1 MRNEKYWK
9 NNGTSKNPLYDFTPP
24 KFLGIDKFIFE
35 NKKNIE
41 KIKNKDAKI
50 EPWIKEI
57 NKLPND
63 LISTLT
69 NELKYGNLI
78 TSISNTN
85 WPHKGSIVVKL
96 KDRFRKESKNVGS
109 TKWRL
114 LNDPHYCNEEISQIL
129 ENIEFLLIN

>member
-1 MRNEKYWK
+1 M
-9 NNGTSKNPLYDFTPP
+9 S
-24 KFLGIDKFIFE
+24 E
-35 NKKNIE
+35 NKKNVKNIE
-41 KIKNKDAKI
+41 NKYAKT

-63 LISTLT
+63 LISILE
-69 NELKYGNLI
+69 NELKHGNLI

-85 WPHKGSIVVKL
+85 WPNEGSIVVKL
-96 KDRFRKESKNVGS
+96 KNRFAKESKNVES